1 MPEPTTSTAAGT
13 ASLLKLVG
21 VQVGA
26 GALAA
31 ALGFLLLWPRSM
43 KEGFAR
49 LFCTVLASSIFG
61 PLLVVHIH
69 SSRPQ
74 LFQSAEVVAALY
86 GLDSALGLLF
96 IATPLLVIAGLPAW
110 WFLGA
115 LLRVFEKD
123 GEGVLGAL
131 GHWIKQRLGASA

>member
-31 ALGFLLLWPRSM
+31 ALGFLLLWPRGI

-69 SSRPQ
+69 STRPQ
-74 LFQSAEVVAALY
+74 LFQSAEAVAALY
-86 GLDSALGLLF
+86 GLNSALGLLF

-110 WFLGA
+110 WLLGA

-131 GHWIKQRLGASA
+131 GHWIKHKLRVQT

>member
-1 MPEPTTSTAAGT
+1 MPEPATSTAAST
-13 ASLLKLVG
+13 ASLLKLFG

-31 ALGFLLLWPRSM
+31 ALGFLVLWPHGV

-61 PLLVVHIH
+61 PLLVVQLH
-69 SSRPQ
+69 SARPQ
-74 LFQSAEVVAALY
+74 LFQSAEQVAALY

-96 IATPLLVIAGLPAW
+96 VATPLLVIAGLPAW
-110 WFLGA
+110 WLLGA
-115 LLRVFEKD
+115 LLRVFERD
-123 GEGVLGAL
+123 GEGFLGAL